1 MTGATGFIGSEV
13 ARKLRA
19 RGDDVVALV
28 RTPSKAGVLEEIGCE
43 LIPGDLRDDEAIRAG
58 MSTCEAVIHAAA
70 VYKVG
75 IPKSQRPAMYDANVL
90 GTERVLRAVQEVG
103 IPRVVYVST
112 QGALGDTKGAVVDES
127 HDHAGYFGSYYEET
141 KFLAHRV
148 ALEFIERGLPCII
161 VMPGF
166 TYGPNDPSDMGH
178 VMDQFLA
185 KRLPAL
191 PFSTMGGSYAHV
203 ADIAQ
208 GILLALDKGTPGE
221 SYILGGEIARVGDF
235 VAKLAAQTGR
245 KPPPNMPT
253 FLLKA
258 VAPLGPLVAPPMGF
272 PPNLRETVRSDGC
285 TYFGSHE
292 KATRELGYKPRHLD
306 QGLKDMLAARNA
318 G

>member
-19 RGDDVVALV
+19 RGDEVVALV
-28 RTPSKAGVLEEIGCE
+28 RTPSKASVLEEIGCE
-43 LIPGDLRDDEAIRAG
+43 LVPGDLGDDAAIRAG

-75 IPKSQRPAMYDANVL
+75 IPKSQRPAMYEANVL
-90 GTERVLRAVQEVG
+90 GTERVLRAAQEVG

-112 QGALGDTKGAVVDES
+112 QGVLGDTRGVVVDES

-141 KFLAHRV
+141 KYLAHRV
-148 ALEFIERGLPCII
+148 ALEFIERDLPCII

-166 TYGPNDPSDMGH
+166 TYGPNDPSDVGQ
-178 VMDQFLA
+178 VIDRFLA
-185 KRLPAL
+185 KSLPAL
-191 PFSTMGGSYAHV
+191 PFSTLGGSYAHV

-208 GILLALDKGTPGE
+208 GILLALDKGRPGE

-245 KPPPNMPT
+245 KPPPNLPT

-272 PPNLRETVRSDGC
+272 PPNIREAVRSDGC

-292 KATRELGYKPRHLD
+292 KAKREIGYNPRSLD
-306 QGLKDMLAARNA
+306 QGINDLLAARNA